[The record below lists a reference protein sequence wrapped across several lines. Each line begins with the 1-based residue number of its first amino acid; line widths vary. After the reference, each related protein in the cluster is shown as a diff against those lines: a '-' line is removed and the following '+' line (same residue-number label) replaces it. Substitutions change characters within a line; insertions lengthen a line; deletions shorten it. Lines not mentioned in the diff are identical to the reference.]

1 MLLNN
6 IHIKNDKFCLRNF
19 VKLNKRWRTDARNTK
34 LICEYSIQLCTSRLH
49 VQGDTWIFW
58 YIITKNYRIKNLRI
72 FVKHEWANVNWN
84 KIKFNKMKLSWYIY
98 INMGIFKILHYLLIR
113 KSRKIDLHN
122 IKLLICQE
130 LFQLAACLIYSTMG

>member
-1 MLLNN
+1 
-6 IHIKNDKFCLRNF
+6 
-19 VKLNKRWRTDARNTK
+19 
-34 LICEYSIQLCTSRLH
+34 
-49 VQGDTWIFW
+49 
-58 YIITKNYRIKNLRI
+58 
-72 FVKHEWANVNWN
+72 
-84 KIKFNKMKLSWYIY
+84 MKLSWYIY